1 VIVAVTAVLMMQ
13 PTADEIIEMISV
25 RHALVTTVV
34 VRAGAF
40 GFGTNVW
47 VRVADRHDAF
57 VVMLAV
63 RRVQMSVMN
72 VIPMPFVLNPRMP
85 AAFAVNV
92 RVIRVCLTFHRSL
105 PPFSKI

>member
-1 VIVAVTAVLMMQ
+1 VIVAVSAVLMMQ
-13 PTADEIIEMISV
+13 PTGDQIIEMIAV
-25 RHALVTTVV
+25 RNFFVSAVI

-40 GFGTNVW
+40 GFGANVR

-63 RRVQMSVMN
+63 RRVQMSVVN
-72 VIPMPFVLNPRMP
+72 VIPMSVVLNSRMP

-92 RVIRVCLTFHRSL
+92 RVIRVCLTFHRSF
-105 PPFSKI
+105 PPFFKI